1 MFYVKI
7 IYVEAKELP
16 NILDS
21 TAAYSMFRN
30 TIGKLLQVIFCDF
43 FF

>member
-1 MFYVKI
+1 MLYVKI
-7 IYVEAKELP
+7 MYVEAKELP

-21 TAAYSMFRN
+21 TTAFSMFRN
-30 TIGKLLQVIFCDF
+30 TIGKLLEVIFCDF